1 MEAHETKEIN
11 KAGQL
16 AFSTDFKTGKQI
28 KQTDVVFIHVKE
40 DRYHPYKIVQTSMPT
55 ANSIQ
60 FTCIEYAYYLFN
72 KDGLVHD
79 KRPNN
84 LSVGDVIAEV
94 IKGTKW
100 QVGYVDSSLPK
111 FTGSF
116 YWVTRTECFSKL
128 VEQTGVELEF
138 YMTMSDNQI
147 NGRYIDAYKQ
157 VGTDTHQRF
166 TYGMNALEVV
176 AESSSVDTV
185 TKVYPRGSGEM
196 YTSEGD
202 GERKLT
208 IESVEWSKAKG
219 DPTDKPLGQDYLV
232 YGSAEYDLD
241 NENQP
246 SAIVEFQDEKDAN
259 ALIKKAFNWL
269 KQNNRPQV
277 QFKAKV
283 SEVGDLKLGDRVVI
297 DREDMNIKYV
307 TRVFKIDRNLL
318 NEKLNTIELGDIVST
333 SLADTL
339 NKTIN
344 ESIVKNNTS
353 IKKEFHTIVNANGQT
368 ITYGP
373 DEPQTKKKGDTWFK
387 PADIVEGVQQYD
399 VYVWDGEKWVL
410 TIGNQLQN
418 ELIAKVDQ
426 AQKDTEAA
434 KQQAQE
440 ASNKA
445 DAIENKFENDLNNV
459 RIDIDGVKYDT
470 VNALQKAEDAVLNA
484 NAAQQG
490 VDTLKDRVAIY
501 STNVENLFPNGNFSD
516 TAMKEFNLISGRYT
530 TQGVTNSPQGS
541 FSQLGVAYPTKNA
554 NRNACT
560 INNGKD
566 VLEVKPEYSFNVNS
580 GEEFYIQY
588 DFYNDTPM
596 LVEVGII
603 FNSGQKVAVRQN
615 TAGLRSWHRIKG
627 KVKAPDGA
635 TSGCGYISM
644 SDNVSAYC
652 FVSNVSISR
661 VDASTSLIELQDGK
675 ITEAVKQG
683 EALNQ
688 RVQTAEG
695 TIESIENM
703 EGDNTLVNTVKG
715 QQQSIKDAQGNALE
729 ALETAKGAQTVVYN
743 TGNIWMTP
751 DFQDTPLSKYTYT
764 ADNDANVHIVT
775 NGARDTA
782 TDPIKYNEPYRRKNP
797 STKSIRFEGRLD
809 GNRDCFQKDAYNI
822 QVSAGDVFDVGF
834 DFYKTSEAAAGCGFK
849 LIADDGSISWI
860 ALYAYPESGGN
871 WWHMDG
877 QLTVPGDKNYVKA
890 QAFISY
896 GRVKSAGQYCYM
908 DNVSIRRATG
918 STVGQFSKLTQ
929 TADLIKGEVSSLDEK
944 TKTSLALLQDNIN
957 LKVDKDGVINQIN
970 VSPEGVLIDGDKI
983 HLTGQT
989 TIDNAIIPSAAIK
1002 DLSADKITTG
1012 TLNAANVNITNL
1024 DVNTLTGDYSQFL
1037 KTAWKDN
1044 NSYSEITPDGL
1055 KFYKEKDNIFS
1066 KDTYLSIY
1074 SNQLTWR
1081 TSNKAWHYINQS
1093 NNIIRN
1099 NLTIGAV
1106 TNNAEVPAS
1115 INIRSSGYDT
1125 MTSVSQNGM
1134 YSGKYTFVGAD
1145 YGMTISEGMKTA
1157 QSDLRAAEQP
1167 EDLGP
1172 GLVLDRHTYVTRVA
1186 AENNILMNVINEAVG
1201 QGFRFDTTSFDD
1213 ETSVNHNFNIIYQD
1227 DNWSGLFIKSIP
1239 TYKRTYSYSSNMFV
1253 TSNGYIGRATSA
1265 KKYKQD
1271 IEYIDNI
1278 EEAKRTLDI
1287 QPAEWSDKKVM
1298 EHRAKVR
1305 STKNDT
1311 KLSESLRR
1319 RYIGFIADDF
1329 ADAGFEKLVLRDDK
1343 GEVEEFQYDR
1353 LSVYHHQMIKDL
1365 YSQID
1370 ELKAE
1375 IEELK
1380 RGSEK

>member
-1 MEAHETKEIN
+1 MEIFIFNSTMKKMKLVLSNKNVMEAHETKEIN

-16 AFSTDFKTGKQI
+16 VFSTDFKTGKQI

-55 ANSIQ
+55 TNSIQ

-79 KRPNN
+79 KRPNK
-84 LSVGDVIAEV
+84 LSVGDVIQEV

-111 FTGSF
+111 FTGVF
-116 YWVTRTECFSKL
+116 YWITRTECFSKL

-138 YMTMSDNQI
+138 YVTMSDNKI

-241 NENQP
+241 NGNQP

-259 ALIKKAFNWL
+259 ALIKKAFRWL

-318 NEKLNTIELGDIVST
+318 NEKLNTIELGDVVST

-440 ASNKA
+440 ASDKA
-445 DAIENKFENDLNNV
+445 DAIENNFNTQIGEINHNIDSAKQDAQDAINQANIAIGKADFNNQEITDLKQKQDETGQKISSIEQNYN
-459 RIDIDGVKYDT
+459 GLKQT
-470 VNALQKAEDAVLNA
+470 VTD
-484 NAAQQG
+484 NAAKQESDRVQLSG
-490 VDTLKDRVAIY
+490 MIADKVSNGEFNSYKTQTADKMSAIITNTNNLFVNSSMELLPLEQSFAYITNPDKVAIIDNPFKDFPELKDV
-501 STNVENLFPNGNFSD
+501 VVKDGFSYVNNKSPKILKIQRGGKV
-516 TAMKEFNLISGRYT
+516 TTEWFKVVGGTKFFAEF
-530 TQGVTNSPQGS
+530 
-541 FSQLGVAYPTKNA
+541 
-554 NRNACT
+554 
-560 INNGKD
+560 
-566 VLEVKPEYSFNVNS
+566 
-580 GEEFYIQY
+580 
-588 DFYNDTPM
+588 DFYSNT
-596 LVEVGII
+596 G
-603 FNSGQKVAVRQN
+603 SGWQIAVVQEGEN
-615 TAGLRSWHRIKG
+615 GWW
-627 KVKAPDGA
+627 A
-635 TSGCGYISM
+635 TSGGAYTFTTFDQDKWSHWRYSFDLLPQCTRVKLEFYPVGGNDDSITYFDNLVCMKANIATSM
-644 SDNVSAYC
+644 VQQTQSS
-652 FVSNVSISR
+652 
-661 VDASTSLIELQDGK
+661 
-675 ITEAVKQG
+675 ITELVQNQDS
-683 EALNQ
+683 LNK

-695 TIESIENM
+695 TISDVSNE
-703 EGDNTLVNTVKG
+703 VKG
-715 QQQSIKDAQGNALE
+715 
-729 ALETAKGAQTVVYN
+729 
-743 TGNIWMTP
+743 
-751 DFQDTPLSKYTYT
+751 
-764 ADNDANVHIVT
+764 
-775 NGARDTA
+775 
-782 TDPIKYNEPYRRKNP
+782 
-797 STKSIRFEGRLD
+797 LD
-809 GNRDCFQKDAYNI
+809 
-822 QVSAGDVFDVGF
+822 
-834 DFYKTSEAAAGCGFK
+834 
-849 LIADDGSISWI
+849 
-860 ALYAYPESGGN
+860 
-871 WWHMDG
+871 
-877 QLTVPGDKNYVKA
+877 
-890 QAFISY
+890 
-896 GRVKSAGQYCYM
+896 
-908 DNVSIRRATG
+908 
-918 STVGQFSKLTQ
+918 SKLTQ

-944 TKTSLALLQDNIN
+944 TKASLALLQDDIN
-957 LKVDKDGVINQIN
+957 LKVNKDDVITQIN
-970 VSPEGVLIDGDKI
+970 LSPEGVLIDGKKTHI
-983 HLTGQT
+983 TNQT
-989 TIDNAIIPSAAIK
+989 IIDDASIQSAAIK

-1024 DVNTLTGDYSQFL
+1024 DVNTLAGDYSQFL

-1055 KFYKEKDNIFS
+1055 KFFKEKDNIFS

-1106 TNNAEVPAS
+1106 TNDAEVPAS
-1115 INIRSSGYDT
+1115 INVRSSGYDT

-1134 YSGKYTFVGAD
+1134 YSGKYTFVGKD
-1145 YGMTISEGMKTA
+1145 YGMTISEGMEAA
-1157 QSDLRAAEQP
+1157 QDALRGVEQP

-1172 GLVLDRHTYVTRVA
+1172 GMVFHRPTYAVRVA
-1186 AENNILMNVINEAVG
+1186 AENNILMNVINENVG
-1201 QGFRFDTTSFDD
+1201 QGFRFDTTTFDN
-1213 ETSVNHNFNIIYQD
+1213 ETSVNHNFNIVYQD

-1287 QPAEWSDKKVM
+1287 QPAEWADKKVM
-1298 EHRAKVR
+1298 EHRAKSR
-1305 STKNDT
+1305 STKNDAE
-1311 KLSESLRR
+1311 LNESLRR

-1370 ELKAE
+1370 ELKKE
-1375 IEELK
+1375 IKQLK
-1380 RGSEK
+1380 GE